1 MGESTAPASALW
13 GDDLAE
19 REELLREAERI
30 AQVGSWAWD
39 MRTGSV
45 AWSDEMYRLLGLSPE
60 SEPATYERFIASVHP
75 DDRGAVNE
83 LAERASMGDV
93 ATYAD
98 YRVVRPDGA
107 IRWVTGIAQIF
118 RDDQGVPRRMVGVA
132 LDVTERKRLE
142 TELGRAQKLEALGR
156 LVGGVAHDFNNLLT
170 VILLNVAAVK
180 RTGAREEDER
190 VTNAYVAATQAAE
203 LTSQLLAFSRH
214 SVRRDVAVDLN
225 AAVANTMQL
234 VGRLLD
240 ESIRTHFTPFDGPTV
255 VRADATQLAQ
265 IVLNLA
271 VNARDAMP
279 RGGELTIE
287 TTVVSRDDTPFV
299 RLDVRDTGTGMDEA
313 TRARLFEPFFTT
325 KEPGRGTGL
334 GLATVFG
341 IVSQSGGRVEVE
353 SALGKG
359 STFSVLLPLVDGA
372 EEPQNQAPTPPKPR
386 HRGQV
391 VLLVED
397 DAGVRAVIDG
407 VLRSDGY
414 EVVPAATPAEA
425 MTRWASER
433 DRIAVLVSDVVMPGK
448 SGHELLARLRDDR
461 PSLPALFVSGYDPM
475 GSLDP
480 SVRCLRKPFTREE
493 LLEALDAALS

>member
-180 RTGAREEDER
+180 RTGAR
-190 VTNAYVAATQAAE
+190 
-203 LTSQLLAFSRH
+203 
-214 SVRRDVAVDLN
+214 
-225 AAVANTMQL
+225 
-234 VGRLLD
+234 
-240 ESIRTHFTPFDGPTV
+240 
-255 VRADATQLAQ
+255 
-265 IVLNLA
+265 
-271 VNARDAMP
+271 
-279 RGGELTIE
+279 
-287 TTVVSRDDTPFV
+287 
-299 RLDVRDTGTGMDEA
+299 
-313 TRARLFEPFFTT
+313 
-325 KEPGRGTGL
+325 
-334 GLATVFG
+334 
-341 IVSQSGGRVEVE
+341 
-353 SALGKG
+353 
-359 STFSVLLPLVDGA
+359 
-372 EEPQNQAPTPPKPR
+372 
-386 HRGQV
+386 
-391 VLLVED
+391 
-397 DAGVRAVIDG
+397 
-407 VLRSDGY
+407 
-414 EVVPAATPAEA
+414 
-425 MTRWASER
+425 
-433 DRIAVLVSDVVMPGK
+433 
-448 SGHELLARLRDDR
+448 
-461 PSLPALFVSGYDPM
+461 
-475 GSLDP
+475 
-480 SVRCLRKPFTREE
+480 
-493 LLEALDAALS
+493 